1 MENKNKNVNSKE
13 VATSDI
19 VADIVKAEQLAFGK
33 RDLRSFNSLKNVIE
47 KGFTK
52 ASEAY
57 VTIGCALWQIQRN
70 EYYRIDNYKNIA
82 EFALDAYEIKKAATY
97 NYIKVID
104 KFGVIENDKALG
116 LREEFKAFKCSQLVA
131 MLTFTP
137 EQIEQVKPDWTV
149 REITQ
154 FGKALPTS
162 DTIEDGDSV
171 VDASASDNDFIES
184 DDIMPVPEIVSD
196 NVFIGEFESFDDI
209 VASREALEFAMSHL
223 KNDANFQDK
232 KIRFVLEL
240 AYD

>member
-1 MENKNKNVNSKE
+1 MKNENKVENLKDSVS
-13 VATSDI
+13 
-19 VADIVKAEQLAFGK
+19 ADIVTDIAKAELLAFGK

-47 KGFTK
+47 KGFSK

-70 EYYRIDNYKNIA
+70 EYYRIDNYKNVA

-104 KFGVIENDKALG
+104 KFGLIENDKALG

-137 EQIEQVKPDWTV
+137 EQIEQVQPDWTV
-149 REITQ
+149 RKITE

-162 DTIEDGDSV
+162 LDIEDVEEDGEDTET
-171 VDASASDNDFIES
+171 VDADAVADV
-184 DDIMPVPEIVSD
+184 MPVPEVLGGS
-196 NVFIGEFESFDDI
+196 VPLGEFLTFDDI
-209 VASREALEFAMSHL
+209 FSQREKLEAVLDDL
-223 KNDANFQDK
+223 KNDANFQGK

>member
-1 MENKNKNVNSKE
+1 MKNENKVENLKDSVS
-13 VATSDI
+13 
-19 VADIVKAEQLAFGK
+19 ADIVTDIAKAEQLAFGK

-47 KGFTK
+47 KGFAK

-57 VTIGCALWQIQRN
+57 ITIGCALWQIQRN
-70 EYYRIDNYKNIA
+70 EYYRIDNFKNVA

-97 NYIKVID
+97 NYIKVIE

-137 EQIEQVKPDWTV
+137 EQIEQVEPDWTV
-149 REITQ
+149 RRITE

-162 DTIEDGDSV
+162 ADIEDDEEDGEEV
-171 VDASASDNDFIES
+171 ETVDADAVADV
-184 DDIMPVPEIVSD
+184 MPVPEVLGGS
-196 NVFIGEFESFDDI
+196 VPLGEFLTFDDI
-209 VASREALEFAMSHL
+209 FSQREKLETVLDDL
-223 KNDANFQDK
+223 KNDANFQGK

>member
-19 VADIVKAEQLAFGK
+19 VADIAKAEQLAFGR
-33 RDLRSFNSLKNVIE
+33 RDLRSFNFLKNAIE
-47 KGFTK
+47 KGFSK

-70 EYYRIDNYKNIA
+70 EYYRIDNYKNVA
-82 EFALDAYEIKKAATY
+82 EFALDVYEIKKAATY

-137 EQIEQVKPDWTV
+137 EQIEQVQPDWTV
-149 REITQ
+149 RKITE
-154 FGKALPTS
+154 FGKALSTS
-162 DTIEDGDSV
+162 TDIEDDEEDGEDSETV
-171 VDASASDNDFIES
+171 EADAVEDF
-184 DDIMPVPEIVSD
+184 MPVPEVLGGS
-196 NVFIGEFESFDDI
+196 VLLGEFLTFDDI
-209 VASREALEFAMSHL
+209 FSQREKLEIVLDDL
-223 KNDANFQDK
+223 KNDANFQGK

>member
-1 MENKNKNVNSKE
+1 MENKNKNANSKE

-19 VADIVKAEQLAFGK
+19 VADIAKAEQLAFGR

-47 KGFTK
+47 KGFSK

-70 EYYRIDNYKNIA
+70 EYYRIDNYKNVA
-82 EFALDAYEIKKAATY
+82 EFALDVYEIKKAAIY

-137 EQIEQVKPDWTV
+137 EQIEQVQPDWTV
-149 REITQ
+149 RKITE

-162 DTIEDGDSV
+162 TDIEDDEEDGEDSETV
-171 VDASASDNDFIES
+171 EADAVEDF
-184 DDIMPVPEIVSD
+184 MPVPEVLGGS
-196 NVFIGEFESFDDI
+196 VLLGEFLTFDDI
-209 VASREALEFAMSHL
+209 FSQREKLEIVLDDL
-223 KNDANFQDK
+223 KNDANFQGK

>member
-47 KGFTK
+47 KGFSK

-70 EYYRIDNYKNIA
+70 EYYRIDNYKNVA

-137 EQIEQVKPDWTV
+137 EQIEQVQPDWTV
-149 REITQ
+149 RKITE

-162 DTIEDGDSV
+162 TDIEEDEEDGEDSETV
-171 VDASASDNDFIES
+171 EADAVEDF
-184 DDIMPVPEIVSD
+184 MPVPEVLGGS
-196 NVFIGEFESFDDI
+196 VPLGEFLTFDDI
-209 VASREALEFAMSHL
+209 FSQREKLETVLDDL
-223 KNDANFQDK
+223 KNDANFQGK

>member
-19 VADIVKAEQLAFGK
+19 VADIAKAEQLAFGR

-47 KGFTK
+47 KGFSK

-70 EYYRIDNYKNIA
+70 EYYRIDNYKNVA
-82 EFALDAYEIKKAATY
+82 EFALDVYEIKKAATY

-137 EQIEQVKPDWTV
+137 EQIEQVQPDWTV
-149 REITQ
+149 RKITE

-162 DTIEDGDSV
+162 TDIEDDEEDGEDSETV
-171 VDASASDNDFIES
+171 EADAVEDF
-184 DDIMPVPEIVSD
+184 MPVPEVLGGS
-196 NVFIGEFESFDDI
+196 VLLGEFLTFDDI
-209 VASREALEFAMSHL
+209 FSQREKLEIVLDDL
-223 KNDANFQDK
+223 KNDANFQGK

-240 AYD
+240 IYD

>member
-70 EYYRIDNYKNIA
+70 EYYRIDNYKNVA

-97 NYIKVID
+97 NYIKVIE

-137 EQIEQVKPDWTV
+137 EQIEQVQPDWTV
-149 REITQ
+149 RKITE

-162 DTIEDGDSV
+162 IDIEDDEEDGEDSETV
-171 VDASASDNDFIES
+171 EADAVEDF
-184 DDIMPVPEIVSD
+184 MPVPEVLGGS
-196 NVFIGEFESFDDI
+196 VLLGEFLTFDDI
-209 VASREALEFAMSHL
+209 FSQREKLETVLDDL
-223 KNDANFQDK
+223 KNDANFQGK

>member
-19 VADIVKAEQLAFGK
+19 VADIAKAEQLAFGK

-47 KGFTK
+47 KGFSK

-70 EYYRIDNYKNIA
+70 EYYRIDNYKNVA

-137 EQIEQVKPDWTV
+137 EQIEQVQPDWTV
-149 REITQ
+149 RKITE

-162 DTIEDGDSV
+162 TDIEDDEEDGEDTET
-171 VDASASDNDFIES
+171 VDADAVADV
-184 DDIMPVPEIVSD
+184 MPVPEVLGGS
-196 NVFIGEFESFDDI
+196 VPLGEFLTFDDI
-209 VASREALEFAMSHL
+209 FSQREKLETVLDDL
-223 KNDANFQDK
+223 KNDANFQGK

>member
-13 VATSDI
+13 VASSDI
-19 VADIVKAEQLAFGK
+19 VADIAKAEQLAFGR

-47 KGFTK
+47 KGFSK

-70 EYYRIDNYKNIA
+70 EYYRIDNYKNVA
-82 EFALDAYEIKKAATY
+82 EFALDVYEIKKAATY

-137 EQIEQVKPDWTV
+137 EQIEQVQPDWTV
-149 REITQ
+149 RKITE

-162 DTIEDGDSV
+162 TDIEDDEEDGEDSETV
-171 VDASASDNDFIES
+171 EADAVEDF
-184 DDIMPVPEIVSD
+184 MPVPEVLGGS
-196 NVFIGEFESFDDI
+196 VLLGEFLTFDDI
-209 VASREALEFAMSHL
+209 FSQREKLEIVLDDL
-223 KNDANFQDK
+223 KNDANFQGK

>member
-1 MENKNKNVNSKE
+1 MEKKE
-13 VATSDI
+13 LKQDI
-19 VADIVKAEQLAFGK
+19 VTDIANAEQLTFGK
-33 RDLRSFNSLKNVIE
+33 RDMRSFNSLKVAIE

-57 VTIGCALWQIQRN
+57 VSIGCALWQIQRN
-70 EYYRIDNYKNIA
+70 EYYRIDNYKNVA
-82 EFALDAYEIKKAATY
+82 EFALDAFEIKKAATY
-97 NYIKVID
+97 NYIKVIE
-104 KFGVIENDKALG
+104 KFGVIENDKAIG

-137 EQIEQVKPDWTV
+137 EQIEQVQPDWTV
-149 REITQ
+149 RRITE

-162 DTIEDGDSV
+162 DDIEADAIEVEFMPAPTIVDS
-171 VDASASDNDFIES
+171 SISL
-184 DDIMPVPEIVSD
+184 
-196 NVFIGEFESFDDI
+196 GEFESFDDI

>member
-1 MENKNKNVNSKE
+1 MENENKVDNLKDSVS
-13 VATSDI
+13 
-19 VADIVKAEQLAFGK
+19 ADIVTDIAKAELLAFGK
-33 RDLRSFNSLKNVIE
+33 RDLRSFNSLKNAIE
-47 KGFTK
+47 KGFSK

-57 VTIGCALWQIQRN
+57 VAIGCALWQIQRN
-70 EYYRIDNYKNIA
+70 EYYRIDNYKNVA

-137 EQIEQVKPDWTV
+137 EQIEQVQPDWTV
-149 REITQ
+149 RKITE

-162 DTIEDGDSV
+162 TDIEDDEEDGEDSETV
-171 VDASASDNDFIES
+171 EADAVEDF
-184 DDIMPVPEIVSD
+184 MPVPEVLGGS
-196 NVFIGEFESFDDI
+196 VPLGEFLTFDDI
-209 VASREALEFAMSHL
+209 FSQREKLETVLDDL
-223 KNDANFQDK
+223 KNDANFRGK

>member
-19 VADIVKAEQLAFGK
+19 VADIAKAEQLAFGR

-70 EYYRIDNYKNIA
+70 EYYRIDNYKNVA

-97 NYIKVID
+97 NYIKVIE

-137 EQIEQVKPDWTV
+137 EQIEQVQPDWTV
-149 REITQ
+149 RKITE

-162 DTIEDGDSV
+162 SDIEDVEEDGEDAET
-171 VDASASDNDFIES
+171 VDADAVADV
-184 DDIMPVPEIVSD
+184 MPVPEVLGGSVSL
-196 NVFIGEFESFDDI
+196 GEFLTFDDI
-209 VASREALEFAMSHL
+209 FSQREKLETVLDDL
-223 KNDANFQDK
+223 KNDANFQGK

>member
-1 MENKNKNVNSKE
+1 MENENKVDNLKDSVS
-13 VATSDI
+13 
-19 VADIVKAEQLAFGK
+19 ADIVTDIAKAESLAFGK
-33 RDLRSFNSLKNVIE
+33 RDLRSFNFLKNAIE
-47 KGFTK
+47 KGFSK

-70 EYYRIDNYKNIA
+70 EYYRIDNYKNVA

-131 MLTFTP
+131 MLAFTP
-137 EQIEQVKPDWTV
+137 EQIEQVQPDWTV
-149 REITQ
+149 RKITE

-162 DTIEDGDSV
+162 TDIEDDEEDGEDSETV
-171 VDASASDNDFIES
+171 EADAVEDF
-184 DDIMPVPEIVSD
+184 MPVPEVLGGS
-196 NVFIGEFESFDDI
+196 VPLGEFLTFDDI
-209 VASREALEFAMSHL
+209 FSQREKLETVLDDL
-223 KNDANFQDK
+223 KNDANFQGK

>member
-19 VADIVKAEQLAFGK
+19 VADIAKAEQLAFGR

-47 KGFTK
+47 KGFSK

-70 EYYRIDNYKNIA
+70 EYYRIDNYKNVA
-82 EFALDAYEIKKAATY
+82 EFALDVYEIKKAATY

-137 EQIEQVKPDWTV
+137 EQIEQVQPDWTV
-149 REITQ
+149 RKITE
-154 FGKALPTS
+154 FGKALPMST
-162 DTIEDGDSV
+162 DIEDDEEDGEDSETV
-171 VDASASDNDFIES
+171 EADAVEDF
-184 DDIMPVPEIVSD
+184 MPVPEVLGGS
-196 NVFIGEFESFDDI
+196 VPLGEFLTFDDI
-209 VASREALEFAMSHL
+209 FSQREKIETVLDDL
-223 KNDANFQDK
+223 KNDANFQGK

>member
-1 MENKNKNVNSKE
+1 MKNENNVENLKDS
-13 VATSDI
+13 VSTDI
-19 VADIVKAEQLAFGK
+19 VTDIAKAEPLAFGK

-70 EYYRIDNYKNIA
+70 EYYRIDNYKNVA

-97 NYIKVID
+97 NYIKVIE

-137 EQIEQVKPDWTV
+137 EQIEQVQPDWTV
-149 REITQ
+149 RKITE

-162 DTIEDGDSV
+162 SGIEDDEEDGEEPETV
-171 VDASASDNDFIES
+171 EADAVEDF
-184 DDIMPVPEIVSD
+184 MPVPEVLGGS
-196 NVFIGEFESFDDI
+196 VLLGEFLTFDDI
-209 VASREALEFAMSHL
+209 FSQREKLETVLDDL
-223 KNDANFQDK
+223 KNDANFQGK

>member
-70 EYYRIDNYKNIA
+70 EYYRIDNYKNVA

-97 NYIKVID
+97 NYIKVIE

-137 EQIEQVKPDWTV
+137 EQIEQVQPDWTV
-149 REITQ
+149 RKITE

-162 DTIEDGDSV
+162 IDIEDDEEDGEDSETV
-171 VDASASDNDFIES
+171 EADAVEDF
-184 DDIMPVPEIVSD
+184 MPVPEVLGGS
-196 NVFIGEFESFDDI
+196 VLLGEFLTFDDI
-209 VASREALEFAMSHL
+209 FSQREKLKTVLDDL
-223 KNDANFQDK
+223 KNDANFQGK

>member
-19 VADIVKAEQLAFGK
+19 VADIAKAEQLAFGR

-47 KGFTK
+47 KGFSK

-70 EYYRIDNYKNIA
+70 EYYRIDNYKNVA
-82 EFALDAYEIKKAATY
+82 EFALDVYEIKKAATY

-137 EQIEQVKPDWTV
+137 EQIEQVQPDWTV
-149 REITQ
+149 RKITE

-162 DTIEDGDSV
+162 TDIEDDEEDGEDSETV
-171 VDASASDNDFIES
+171 EADAVEDF
-184 DDIMPVPEIVSD
+184 MPVPEVLGGS
-196 NVFIGEFESFDDI
+196 VLLGEFLTFDDI
-209 VASREALEFAMSHL
+209 FSQREKLEIVLDDL
-223 KNDANFQDK
+223 KNDANFQGK

>member
-1 MENKNKNVNSKE
+1 MKNENKVENLKDSVS
-13 VATSDI
+13 
-19 VADIVKAEQLAFGK
+19 ADIVTDIAKVESLAFGK
-33 RDLRSFNSLKNVIE
+33 RDFRSFNSLKNVIE
-47 KGFTK
+47 KGFSK

-70 EYYRIDNYKNIA
+70 EYYRIDNYKNVA

-97 NYIKVID
+97 NYIKVIE

-137 EQIEQVKPDWTV
+137 EQIEQVQPDWTV
-149 REITQ
+149 RKITE

-162 DTIEDGDSV
+162 SDIEDDEEGGEDTET
-171 VDASASDNDFIES
+171 VDADAVADV
-184 DDIMPVPEIVSD
+184 MPVPEVLGGS
-196 NVFIGEFESFDDI
+196 VPLGEFLTFDDI
-209 VASREALEFAMSHL
+209 FSQREKLETVLDDL
-223 KNDANFQDK
+223 KNDANFQGK
-232 KIRFVLEL
+232 RIRFVLEL

>member
-19 VADIVKAEQLAFGK
+19 VADIAKAEQLAFGR

-47 KGFTK
+47 KGFSK

-70 EYYRIDNYKNIA
+70 EYYRIDNYKNVA
-82 EFALDAYEIKKAATY
+82 EFALDVYEIKKAATY

-137 EQIEQVKPDWTV
+137 EQIEQVQPDWTV
-149 REITQ
+149 RKITE

-162 DTIEDGDSV
+162 TDIEDDEEDGENSETV
-171 VDASASDNDFIES
+171 KADAVEDF
-184 DDIMPVPEIVSD
+184 MPVPEVLGGS
-196 NVFIGEFESFDDI
+196 VLLGEFLTFDDI
-209 VASREALEFAMSHL
+209 FSQREKLEIVLDDL
-223 KNDANFQDK
+223 KNDANFQGK

>member
-19 VADIVKAEQLAFGK
+19 VADIAKAEQLAFGR

-47 KGFTK
+47 KGFSK

-70 EYYRIDNYKNIA
+70 EYYRIDNYKNVV
-82 EFALDAYEIKKAATY
+82 EFALDVYEIKKAATY

-104 KFGVIENDKALG
+104 KFGVIENDNALG

-137 EQIEQVKPDWTV
+137 EQIEQVQPDWTV
-149 REITQ
+149 RKITE

-162 DTIEDGDSV
+162 TDIEDDEEDGEDSETV
-171 VDASASDNDFIES
+171 EADAVEDF
-184 DDIMPVPEIVSD
+184 MPVPEVLGGS
-196 NVFIGEFESFDDI
+196 VLLGEFLTFDDI
-209 VASREALEFAMSHL
+209 FSQREKLEIVLDDL
-223 KNDANFQDK
+223 KNDANFQGK

>member
-47 KGFTK
+47 KGFSK

-70 EYYRIDNYKNIA
+70 EYYRIDNYKNVA

-137 EQIEQVKPDWTV
+137 EQIEQVQPDWTV
-149 REITQ
+149 RKITE

-162 DTIEDGDSV
+162 TDIEDDEEDGEDSETV
-171 VDASASDNDFIES
+171 EADAVEDF
-184 DDIMPVPEIVSD
+184 MPVPEVLGGS
-196 NVFIGEFESFDDI
+196 VFLGEFLTFDDI
-209 VASREALEFAMSHL
+209 FSQREKLETVLDDL
-223 KNDANFQDK
+223 KNDANFQKK

>member
-19 VADIVKAEQLAFGK
+19 VADIAKAEQLAFGR

-47 KGFTK
+47 KGFSK

-70 EYYRIDNYKNIA
+70 EYYRIDNYKNVA
-82 EFALDAYEIKKAATY
+82 EFALDVYEIKKAATY

-137 EQIEQVKPDWTV
+137 EQIEQVQPDWTV
-149 REITQ
+149 RRITE

-162 DTIEDGDSV
+162 TDIEDDEEDGEDSEIV
-171 VDASASDNDFIES
+171 EADAVEDF
-184 DDIMPVPEIVSD
+184 MPVPEVLGGS
-196 NVFIGEFESFDDI
+196 VLLGEFLTFDDI
-209 VASREALEFAMSHL
+209 FSQREKLETVLDDL
-223 KNDANFQDK
+223 KNDANFQGK